1 MRQLL
6 GCILV
11 LAVCFQL
18 GLAQVRQYRRRLR
31 LSRETAAC
39 LRRMEAELTE
49 RLTPLPELLSVLG
62 KEAPPL
68 AGALFTALAQGTGE
82 LERAP
87 FGALWQETLDAYR
100 DPGLVPELRRCLEE
114 LGWQLGRYSAQVQGQ
129 AVRVCREQAEILA
142 REQGRE
148 LETRTRLSLGLSL
161 CAGAGAV
168 ILLL

>member
-1 MRQLL
+1 VRQVL
-6 GCILV
+6 GCVLV
-11 LAVCFQL
+11 LTVCFQL
-18 GLAQVRQYRRRLR
+18 GLSQVRVYRRRLR
-31 LSRETAAC
+31 LSRETAVC

-49 RLTPLPELLSVLG
+49 RLTPLPELLSALG
-62 KEAPPL
+62 EEAPPL
-68 AGALFTALAQGTGE
+68 AGALFGALARGTAE

-100 DPGLVPELRRCLEE
+100 DPGLTPELRRSLEE

-129 AVRVCREQAEILA
+129 AVRACRERTEALA
-142 REQGRE
+142 REQSRE